1 VSRIGFLF
9 TVGFFMPYKDQ
20 EKQKEAQRLW
30 IARRKASYLA
40 GEVCSCCGETRSLQV
55 IKRSNEKIKKANAL
69 FSCKAYEEKLSNF
82 IVLCEACADPYKKA
96 KASQRRL
103 AGPARHGT
111 YYRYRQGCR
120 CEPCST
126 AQAQAYQRRREK
138 ELAAK
143 DAAR

>member
-1 VSRIGFLF
+1 
-9 TVGFFMPYKDQ
+9 MAYKDI
-20 EKQKEAQRLW
+20 EKQRQAQRLW
-30 IARRKASYLA
+30 IARRKSTYLHN
-40 GEVCSCCGETRSLQV
+40 ETCSCCGEARGLQV
-55 IKRSNEKIKKANAL
+55 VKRDNSKIKKANAL